1 MSDLVNHVQAVTF
14 RNFEESISNGKCF
27 HMSSFGESKA
37 EEFFRDPSASIHFV
51 KYNVKQISRYTGMS
65 YWWNEC
71 WVLTVAMIRDRIKAI
86 GYRSC
91 THLFMPMFV
100 DKEK

>member
-51 KYNVKQISRYTGMS
+51 KYNVKQISRYTGTS
-65 YWWNEC
+65 YWRNEC
-71 WVLTVAMIRDRIKAI
+71 WVLTVAMIRGIKSDRLQIMLALI
-86 GYRSC
+86 HFNVRR
-91 THLFMPMFV
+91 
-100 DKEK
+100 